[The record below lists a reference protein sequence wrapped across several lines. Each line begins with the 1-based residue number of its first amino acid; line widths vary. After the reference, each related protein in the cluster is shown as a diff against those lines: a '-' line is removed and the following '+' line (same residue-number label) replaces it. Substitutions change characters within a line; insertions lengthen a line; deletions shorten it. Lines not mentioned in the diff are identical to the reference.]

1 MSALF
6 TPLTLRGVTFKNRV
20 VVSPMCQYSS
30 EDGFASDW
38 HVVHLVTRA
47 VGGAGL
53 VIFEASAVDP
63 VGRITPGD
71 LGLYKDEH
79 IPLLQRIVEI
89 VHSHQAK
96 AGIQIAHAG
105 RKASCD
111 LPWKGGRQLSLAD
124 GGWET
129 VAPSAVPFAEG
140 ERPPHALTVEEI
152 DGVVEAFA
160 ATARRALTAG
170 FDVVEIHG
178 AHGYLLSEFHSP
190 LANHRT
196 DEYGGSFENRIRLT
210 LRVVDAV
217 RAVWP
222 DHLPLFLRVSATDWV
237 EGGWTA
243 DDTVRLAA
251 VVKERG
257 VDLMDCSS
265 GGQTPHAKIP
275 VGPGFQVQFA
285 ERVKKEAGLPSA
297 AVGMIT
303 DAHQADA
310 IVANGQADLVM
321 LARELLRNP
330 YWPLHAAKA
339 LGLTPELPSQYL
351 RSF

>member
-30 EDGFASDW
+30 QDGFANDW
-38 HVVHLVTRA
+38 HVVHLGTRA

-79 IPLLQRIVEI
+79 IPLLQRIVDI
-89 VHSHQAK
+89 VHSHESK

-111 LPWKGGRQLSLAD
+111 LPWKGGRQLALAD

-129 VAPSAVPFAEG
+129 VGPSAVPFAEG
-140 ERPPHALTVEEI
+140 ERPPHALTAEEI

-178 AHGYLLSEFHSP
+178 AHGYLLSAFHSP

-251 VVKERG
+251 VVKQRG

-265 GGQTPHAKIP
+265 GGQVPHAKIP

-303 DAHQADA
+303 DAHQAEA
-310 IVANGQADLVM
+310 IVASGQADLVM